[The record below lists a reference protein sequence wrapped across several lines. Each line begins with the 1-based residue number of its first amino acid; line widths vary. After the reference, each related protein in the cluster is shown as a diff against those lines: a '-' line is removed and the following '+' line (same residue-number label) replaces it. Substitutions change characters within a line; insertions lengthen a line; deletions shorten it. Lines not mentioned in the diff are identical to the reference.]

1 MNRHDLKLKLIFLLT
16 EEPRST
22 LQIAAELG
30 VARRTAQKMLVDLER
45 AGAGVVKMGT
55 KYGVH
60 LEAGWPWKFGALQAT
75 AEEPQT
81 EQPCEANS

>member
-22 LQIAAELG
+22 MQIAAELG

-45 AGAGVVKMGT
+45 AGAGVVKVGT

-60 LEAGWPWKFGALQAT
+60 LETGWPWKFGSLQKNQ
-75 AEEPQT
+75 EEPET
-81 EQPCEANS
+81 EQACESNL